1 MPNRL
6 FEITVRPNW
15 QEIDR
20 LWAARSAELWWWAQ
34 MAVLAAV
41 LASMLLGSLAPQWPA
56 LQVTR
61 LAIFTLVTWAPPV
74 WYLFQRR
81 LDRGRPGLA
90 LAGVLAVLLGAVM
103 VVVVTAPASTDAP
116 GQLRLPLPFVLLAPV
131 ATWSLLLYGRR
142 QAPATARAL
151 GLVAGNWFY
160 YTLVGAA
167 AGAAL
172 GFHMLLILQFLPF
185 APAVRLPAP
194 ATAFWLVCYV
204 VGLRATGEE
213 LLCRGLG
220 YHLLAGSAEPLPAVV
235 ARLTVLNMLLFLIPL
250 AHATHPALWLLSLVY
265 GALLAVATT
274 LLRYRFGSLVPAL
287 ACNAVFALFVATVLP
302 W

>member
-20 LWAARSAELWWWAQ
+20 RGTARSAELWRWAQ
-34 MAVLAAV
+34 LAVLAAV

-61 LAIFTLVTWAPPV
+61 LAIFTLVTWAPPM
-74 WYLFQRR
+74 WYLIQRR
-81 LDRGRPGLA
+81 LDRGRPVLA
-90 LAGVLAVLLGAVM
+90 LASVLAVLLGAVV
-103 VVVVTAPASTDAP
+103 VVVVTAPVSTGTP
-116 GQLRLPLPFVLLAPV
+116 GQLRLPLPFALLAPV

-160 YTLVGAA
+160 HTLVGAA

-185 APAVRLPAP
+185 APGVGLPAP
-194 ATAFWLVCYV
+194 AAAFWLVCYV

-220 YHLLAGSAEPLPAVV
+220 YHLLASSAEPLPVIV

-250 AHATHPALWLLSLVY
+250 THATHPALWLLSLVY
-265 GALLAVATT
+265 GAILAVATT